1 MPPAPATAVLPPAE
15 GSTQQQVQLSVEE
28 YEALRLIDY
37 LGLTQQEAA
46 AQMQVSR
53 SALQSTYAEARK
65 KLAMFL
71 VEGRQLQIQGG
82 EYTLCPFRS
91 GGAPVQ
97 SKCSLRGGC
106 KGVQSMKVAICY
118 ENGLVFQHFGHTQQF
133 KVYDIADGKISH
145 SEVVDTNGQGH
156 GALADVLKDLGVDAL
171 ICGGIGPRR
180 PQRPVSGGHRPLS
193 RCLRPGPMQTP
204 PPSPR
209 AAWPMIRRPSAPT
222 MATATESTTAAAMGN
237 TTAASTAA
245 TDPSLSA
252 LPRNT
257 APSRPEGA
265 R

>member
-1 MPPAPATAVLPPAE
+1 MARPSKARRVCRLPRYRSFAPAE

-91 GGAPVQ
+91 GGTPVQ

-171 ICGGIGPRR
+171 ICGGIGPGARNALSQAGIALY
-180 PQRPVSGGHRPLS
+180 PGASGLADANAAAFAQGSLAYDPEAQCADHDHGHGEHHCGGHGEHHCGEHS
-193 RCLRPGPMQTP
+193 CH
-204 PPSPR
+204 
-209 AAWPMIRRPSAPT
+209 
-222 MATATESTTAAAMGN
+222 
-237 TTAASTAA
+237 
-245 TDPSLSA
+245 
-252 LPRNT
+252 
-257 APSRPEGA
+257 
-265 R
+265 